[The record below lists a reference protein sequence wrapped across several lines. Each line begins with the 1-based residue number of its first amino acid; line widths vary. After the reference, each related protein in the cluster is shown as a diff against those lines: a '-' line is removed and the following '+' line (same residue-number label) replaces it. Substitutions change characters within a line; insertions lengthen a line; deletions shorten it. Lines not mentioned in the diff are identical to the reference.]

1 MSVMHTSR
9 ILAIFYMQKW
19 NKLWSVVPCSFWNVD
34 TIFLCSRIMKINWQW
49 NQHIRDRSN
58 IFYREISSIVLEKS
72 IHIEEPELLCAC
84 GRPADLKTA
93 GVDSNPDCH
102 FFKAH
107 HPVWV
112 FHIEFPFY
120 SRHYIFFPTRYSR
133 HYIEFVSCSFTCLHC
148 SMKCTCPLR
157 SFSPYFSHHADFG
170 SWRFSCWL
178 LGKNVHVL
186 FFYNDF
192 SHLTLDIALV
202 LFTWFSVACCCINCL
217 FGCSR
222 CIILGY
228 GRIIS

>member
-1 MSVMHTSR
+1 MSTVILIVTSSKLT
-9 ILAIFYMQKW
+9 ILY
-19 NKLWSVVPCSFWNVD
+19 
-34 TIFLCSRIMKINWQW
+34 
-49 NQHIRDRSN
+49 
-58 IFYREISSIVLEKS
+58 ESSILS
-72 IHIEEPELLCAC
+72 
-84 GRPADLKTA
+84 
-93 GVDSNPDCH
+93 S
-102 FFKAH
+102 
-107 HPVWV
+107 
-112 FHIEFPFY
+112 PFTLD
-120 SRHYIFFPTRYSR
+120 ITFFFPTRYSR

-228 GRIIS
+228 GRGSLAEQVHGWNCGILGRY

>member
-19 NKLWSVVPCSFWNVD
+19 NKLCSVVPCSFWNVD

-120 SRHYIFFPTRYSR
+120 SRHYIFFR
-133 HYIEFVSCSFTCLHC
+133 H
-148 SMKCTCPLR
+148 
-157 SFSPYFSHHADFG
+157 A
-170 SWRFSCWL
+170 
-178 LGKNVHVL
+178 
-186 FFYNDF
+186 
-192 SHLTLDIALV
+192 TLDITLSLFHVVSRACIVQWNVHALYGV
-202 LFTWFSVACCCINCL
+202 SPHTFHITLILVHGVSVVAC
-217 FGCSR
+217 
-222 CIILGY
+222 
-228 GRIIS
+228 